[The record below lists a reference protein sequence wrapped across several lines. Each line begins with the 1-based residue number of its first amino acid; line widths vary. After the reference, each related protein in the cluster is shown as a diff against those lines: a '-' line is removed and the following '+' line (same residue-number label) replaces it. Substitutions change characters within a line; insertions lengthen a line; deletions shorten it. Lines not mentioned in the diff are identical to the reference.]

1 MTPTP
6 KPATQTLGR
15 ARRDYLRAA
24 LATAVGFKLAAAPAH
39 AAINPTGP
47 NPSSALGAGRCTVSK
62 ARLDALVVD
71 AFPRFNAPVVLPAFD
86 AARHGARH
94 DVELHRL
101 ITEVTVPE
109 TGERL
114 KITGLLAVPVGVK
127 GPIPVLS
134 WQHGT
139 VLSFDQVPS
148 GLLRLADPAYRTSDE
163 KDSLE
168 TLLNVHRFAGQGYAV
183 IAADYVGKGPLRQ
196 GRGEGYAVKGVTVST
211 CLAMIEAGLAR
222 LRSLKFQAG
231 PLFLNGW
238 SQGGLNTQ
246 WLHQQLRRQARPVAA
261 TAVASPFN
269 DLSESWRF
277 WAGVQTFP
285 LPDGVSS
292 YPEMPNWVSLCMI
305 VALGSYELHY
315 RLGGLLQSAI
325 RPEFHDLALKYWTD
339 YAIDFDPTKPFPT
352 GRNLLVPGFFENY
365 TDERNSEFLRRLAA
379 NTASYWR
386 YDRPIRFH
394 YGLADEAIHPSMVA
408 RALSAGGSQARGV
421 AVAGASHRGTFLASL
436 YGASSHLAGKENVL
450 DWFNTFRR

>member
-1 MTPTP
+1 MMS
-6 KPATQTLGR
+6 KPSSQALSR
-15 ARRDYLRAA
+15 PRRNYLQAA
-24 LATAVGFKLAAAPAH
+24 LATAVGLKLSGATAQTA
-39 AAINPTGP
+39 
-47 NPSSALGAGRCTVSK
+47 SSAPRPAASPGAARCTVSA
-62 ARLDALVVD
+62 ARLDALLAE
-71 AFPRFNAPVVLPAFD
+71 AFPRFNAPVVLPGFD
-86 AARHGARH
+86 AVRHGARN

-114 KITGLLAVPVGVK
+114 KVTGLLAVPMGVK

-148 GLLRLADPAYRTSDE
+148 GLLRLADPAYKTSDE

-196 GRGEGYAVKGVTVST
+196 GRGEGYAVKDVTVGT
-211 CLAMIEAGLAR
+211 CMAMIEAGMAR
-222 LRSLKFQAG
+222 LRALKVQTG
-231 PLFLNGW
+231 PMFLNGW

-246 WLHQQLRRQARPVAA
+246 WLHQQLRRLGRPVTA

-292 YPEMPNWVSLCMI
+292 YPAMPTWVSLCMI
-305 VALGSYELHY
+305 VALGSYQLHY
-315 RLGGLLQSAI
+315 RLDGLLKSAI
-325 RPEFHDLALKYWTD
+325 RPEFHEMALKYWSD
-339 YAIDFDPTKPFPT
+339 YAIDFDPSKPFPS
-352 GRNLLVPGFFENY
+352 GRNLLVPGFFERY

-394 YGLADEAIHPSMVA
+394 YGLADEAIHPAMVA
-408 RALSAGGSQARGV
+408 RALSAGGSQASGV
-421 AVAGASHRGTFLASL
+421 AVGGASHRGTFVASL
-436 YGASSHLAGKENVL
+436 YGESGHLAGKENVL
-450 DWFNTFRR
+450 GWFNTFRR

>member
-1 MTPTP
+1 MTLLPRHP
-6 KPATQTLGR
+6 SPPISHP
-15 ARRDYLRAA
+15 RRHCLQAA
-24 LATAVGFKLAAAPAH
+24 LATAVGLKLSASPAQAA
-39 AAINPTGP
+39 
-47 NPSSALGAGRCTVSK
+47 SSAPGSNASPGLGAARCTVS
-62 ARLDALVVD
+62 ATRLDALLAE
-71 AFPRFNAPVVLPAFD
+71 AFPRFNAPRVLPGFD

-101 ITEVTVPE
+101 NTEVTVPE

-114 KITGLLAVPVGVK
+114 KVTGLLALPLGVK

-139 VLSFDQVPS
+139 VLGFDQVPS
-148 GLLRLADPAYRTSDE
+148 GLLRLADPAYQTTDE

-211 CLAMIEAGLAR
+211 CMAMIEAGMAR
-222 LRSLKFQAG
+222 LRALKAQPG

-246 WLHQQLRRQARPVAA
+246 WLHQQLRRQGRPVRA

-285 LPDGVSS
+285 LPDGVST
-292 YPEMPNWVSLCMI
+292 YPAMPDWVSLCMI
-305 VALGSYELHY
+305 VALGSYQVHY
-315 RLGGLLQSAI
+315 RLDGLLKSAI
-325 RPEFHDLALKYWTD
+325 RPEFHDMALKYWSD
-339 YAIDFDPTKPFPT
+339 YAIDFDPNKPFPS
-352 GRNLLVPGFFENY
+352 GRNLLVPGFFEKY

-394 YGLADEAIHPSMVA
+394 YGLADEAIHPAMVA
-408 RALSAGGSQARGV
+408 RALSAGGAQAGGV

-436 YGASSHLAGKENVL
+436 YGQSSHLAGRENIL

>member
-1 MTPTP
+1 
-6 KPATQTLGR
+6 
-15 ARRDYLRAA
+15 
-24 LATAVGFKLAAAPAH
+24 
-39 AAINPTGP
+39 
-47 NPSSALGAGRCTVSK
+47 
-62 ARLDALVVD
+62 LDALLAE
-71 AFPRFNAPVVLPAFD
+71 AFPRFNAPVVLPGFD
-86 AARHGARH
+86 AVRHGARN

-114 KITGLLAVPVGVK
+114 KVTGLLAVPMGVK

-148 GLLRLADPAYRTSDE
+148 GLLRLADPAYKTSDE

-196 GRGEGYAVKGVTVST
+196 GRGEGYAVKDVTVGT
-211 CLAMIEAGLAR
+211 CMAMIEAGMAR
-222 LRSLKFQAG
+222 LRALKVQTG
-231 PLFLNGW
+231 PMFLNGW

-246 WLHQQLRRQARPVAA
+246 WLHQQLRRLGRPVTA

-292 YPEMPNWVSLCMI
+292 YPAMPTWVSLCMI
-305 VALGSYELHY
+305 VALGSYQLHY
-315 RLGGLLQSAI
+315 RLDGLLKSAI
-325 RPEFHDLALKYWTD
+325 RPEFHEMALKYWSD
-339 YAIDFDPTKPFPT
+339 YAIDFDPSKPFPS
-352 GRNLLVPGFFENY
+352 GRNLLVPGFFERY

-394 YGLADEAIHPSMVA
+394 YGLADEAIHPAMVA
-408 RALSAGGSQARGV
+408 RALSAGGSQASGV
-421 AVAGASHRGTFLASL
+421 AVGGASHRGTFVASL
-436 YGASSHLAGKENVL
+436 YGESGHLAGKENVL
-450 DWFNTFRR
+450 GWFNTFRR

>member
-1 MTPTP
+1 
-6 KPATQTLGR
+6 
-15 ARRDYLRAA
+15 
-24 LATAVGFKLAAAPAH
+24 V
-39 AAINPTGP
+39 
-47 NPSSALGAGRCTVSK
+47 SA
-62 ARLDALVVD
+62 ARLDALLAE
-71 AFPRFNAPVVLPAFD
+71 AFPRFNAPMVLPGFD

-94 DVELHRL
+94 DVEMHRL

-114 KITGLLAVPVGVK
+114 KVTGLLALPLGVN

-148 GLLRLADPAYRTSDE
+148 GLLRLADPAYKTSDE

-183 IAADYVGKGPLRQ
+183 IAADYVGKGPLRN
-196 GRGEGYAVKGVTVST
+196 GRGEGYAVKGVTVNT
-211 CLAMIEAGLAR
+211 CLAMIDAGMAR
-222 LRSLKFQAG
+222 LRALKAQTG

-285 LPDGVSS
+285 LPDGVSA
-292 YPEMPNWVSLCMI
+292 YPAMPNWISLCMI
-305 VALGSYELHY
+305 VALGSYQLHY
-315 RLGGLLQSAI
+315 KLDGLLESAI
-325 RPEFHDLALKYWTD
+325 RPEFHEMALKYWSD
-339 YAIDFDPTKPFPT
+339 YAIDFDPKKPFPS
-352 GRNLLVPGFFENY
+352 GRNLLVPGFFERY

-394 YGLADEAIHPSMVA
+394 YGLADEAIHPAMVA
-408 RALSAGGSQARGV
+408 RALSAGGSQASGV

-436 YGASSHLAGKENVL
+436 YGESSHLAGKENVL